1 MNKPAVFN
9 TIYDTLLFFTKP
21 SDNIFLSITDKITG
35 YNDCYVSG
43 LHIVNEVYCLI
54 FDIAFINDP
63 EFEHVISN
71 IFVNDEANT
80 IMWLSIDDTGLTTYC
95 IDSEGNINEISDE
108 NQKNNI
114 LIRYMN
120 SMKADAIKDSEIN
133 KIIENMEYIPKYL
146 QNHTNNTCDE

>member
-9 TIYDTLLFFTKP
+9 TIYDTLVFFTKP

-43 LHIVNEVYCLI
+43 IHIVNEVYCLI
-54 FDIAFINDP
+54 FNIEFINDP

-71 IFVNDEANT
+71 IFTNDEANT
-80 IMWLSIDDTGLTTYC
+80 IMWLSIDDTGLTTYY

-108 NQKNNI
+108 HQKNNI

-120 SMKADAIKDSEIN
+120 SMKADANKDAEIN
-133 KIIENMEYIPKYL
+133 KIIENMEYVPKYL
-146 QNHTNNTCDE
+146 KTHTNNTFDE

>member
-1 MNKPAVFN
+1 
-9 TIYDTLLFFTKP
+9 
-21 SDNIFLSITDKITG
+21 
-35 YNDCYVSG
+35 
-43 LHIVNEVYCLI
+43 
-54 FDIAFINDP
+54 
-63 EFEHVISN
+63 
-71 IFVNDEANT
+71 
-80 IMWLSIDDTGLTTYC
+80 MWLSIDDTGLTTYC